1 MSLKRQAVPGNF
13 ETVRLALQLFAQD
26 EDGVTAI
33 EYALLG
39 SLIAIGAV
47 VGIATVGDRVKG
59 MWKVISVAVIAAM

>member
-1 MSLKRQAVPGNF
+1 MSQKRQAVPGNF

-39 SLIAIGAV
+39 SLIAVGAV
-47 VGIATVGDRVKG
+47 VGIATVGDRLDG
-59 MWKVISVAVIAAM
+59 MWTQISALIGAAL